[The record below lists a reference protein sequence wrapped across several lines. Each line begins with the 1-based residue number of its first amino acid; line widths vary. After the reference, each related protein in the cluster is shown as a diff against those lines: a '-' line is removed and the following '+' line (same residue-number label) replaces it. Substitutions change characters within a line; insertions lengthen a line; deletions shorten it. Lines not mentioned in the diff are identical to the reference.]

1 MAALANNTAALNAL
15 VNVLGPL
22 GVAVA
27 AMAPPAAPA
36 APVVDLFLQRLKTEF
51 RSDLQEH
58 MATTADWRD
67 PIRVL
72 LPLNWMAVAHLRANP
87 ITRLDV
93 EKDDCLPGDFTLG
106 FLLAL
111 DTHCPNLPTGT
122 RSQLASKFKSIMNM
136 MASQVPLVQAAMA
149 MVPPNVVQLGVLA
162 DQLIKD
168 TRHLIKEAQAIMIEI
183 DTQEVLQTHGPK
195 AAAIFN
201 AMTHKSFAGQRL
213 ADPLTQKQVIYL
225 SEISKD
231 GSKVTPAVAPIADAN
246 STQCQRCG
254 VMVPFQGFRAH
265 NPVCPGRKD
274 TGKGVNKQRPLQNLR
289 QPRGRRPPPK
299 KTS

>member
-27 AMAPPAAPA
+27 AMAPPPAAPA

-72 LPLNWMAVAHLRANP
+72 LPLNWMAVAHLRVNP

-106 FLLAL
+106 FSWPSTRTAL
-111 DTHCPNLPTGT
+111 TCQPEHAHSLP
-122 RSQLASKFKSIMNM
+122 Q
-136 MASQVPLVQAAMA
+136 
-149 MVPPNVVQLGVLA
+149 
-162 DQLIKD
+162 
-168 TRHLIKEAQAIMIEI
+168 
-183 DTQEVLQTHGPK
+183 
-195 AAAIFN
+195 
-201 AMTHKSFAGQRL
+201 
-213 ADPLTQKQVIYL
+213 
-225 SEISKD
+225 
-231 GSKVTPAVAPIADAN
+231 N
-246 STQCQRCG
+246 SS
-254 VMVPFQGFRAH
+254 P
-265 NPVCPGRKD
+265 
-274 TGKGVNKQRPLQNLR
+274 
-289 QPRGRRPPPK
+289 
-299 KTS
+299 S